1 MVNMGRGY
9 DEKCREKLTC
19 AAARKKHTAM
29 AKTMTKNSFYY
40 LLALSCLYCVPG
52 KADPYFTDASVAT
65 GTIQIGAVSQCQ
77 INLTSIP
84 VNGPINGGPSV
95 YGYVVGRYSVTCPGA
110 DNVFVALKC
119 DSGVISYSVNTAD
132 YSGCYSWLTIAN
144 VQAMSLTGG
153 PDGGAYSVLLMIT
166 PDVRDEYKTSSD
178 HIANMPS
185 GFKSAEGIY
194 GGGETNAGTIKFT
207 IGRKSGQTTLKPG
220 VLTYRVWAAGYYN

>member
-1 MVNMGRGY
+1 MGRGY
-9 DEKCREKLTC
+9 DEKCRGKLTC

-52 KADPYFTDASVAT
+52 QADPYFTDASVAT

-77 INLTSIP
+77 INLASI
-84 VNGPINGGPSV
+84 PINGPVPGGAISN
-95 YGYVVGRYSVTCPGA
+95 GLVVGRYSVTCPGA
-110 DNVFVALKC
+110 DNVYVAFKC
-119 DSGVISYSVNTAD
+119 DSGLISWSITSSDDA
-132 YSGCYSWLTIAN
+132 GCYTWLTNEN

-153 PDGGAYSVLLMIT
+153 PEGGAYSVTLIMT
-166 PDVRDEYKTSSD
+166 PDVRDEDKTKND

-185 GFKSAEGIY
+185 GFRNAEGIY

-207 IGRKSGQTTLKPG
+207 IGRHSGHGETTLKPG
-220 VLTYRVWAAGYYN
+220 VLTYRMWAAGYYN